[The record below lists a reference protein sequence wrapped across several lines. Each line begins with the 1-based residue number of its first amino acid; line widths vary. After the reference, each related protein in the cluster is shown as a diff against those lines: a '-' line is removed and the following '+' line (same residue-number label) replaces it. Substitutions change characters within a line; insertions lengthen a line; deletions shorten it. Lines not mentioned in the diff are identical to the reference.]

1 MNPSSASSETNC
13 ARSRPDLGAD
23 RHVLESSGFGVRP
36 DLSLVGWRTG
46 SGCLVVCGP
55 SPAGSARRPG
65 SARWSAR
72 PSVSR
77 RQVLLFH
84 ASACDGLTP
93 PLDTGHRQGST
104 QAAPLAQDTPN
115 GAPLSRGLGPTPGFD
130 AIVKRFDASAVVH
143 TCSSS
148 RRTPDP
154 LPCGPFPRSLPTP
167 ALDENDTAAVWAL
180 RLPGEPGGPTS
191 ITSTARSTLTTFYI
205 ATSSLSGHT
214 SQTCFSVR
222 DVDHHRLLGDRGAEP
237 LDLLPRRGHRRLLP
251 GLTRPA
257 RHRRSQRA
265 LLGDP
270 ADVHHR
276 RTVNPPPLGRLPL
289 RRLPVNTCRYS
300 SYFSLGANRR
310 RRRPGLLGST
320 PMLPNLLDR

>member
-1 MNPSSASSETNC
+1 M
-13 ARSRPDLGAD
+13 
-23 RHVLESSGFGVRP
+23 
-36 DLSLVGWRTG
+36 
-46 SGCLVVCGP
+46 
-55 SPAGSARRPG
+55 
-65 SARWSAR
+65 
-72 PSVSR
+72 
-77 RQVLLFH
+77 
-84 ASACDGLTP
+84 
-93 PLDTGHRQGST
+93 
-104 QAAPLAQDTPN
+104 
-115 GAPLSRGLGPTPGFD
+115 
-130 AIVKRFDASAVVH
+130 KRFDASAVVH

-154 LPCGPFPRSLPTP
+154 LPCWPFPRSLPTP

-251 GLTRPA
+251 GLTRPT
-257 RHRRSQRA
+257 RHRRSQRVQRA

-270 ADVHHR
+270 ADVNHR
-276 RTVNPPPLGRLPL
+276 RTVHPPPLGRLPL

-300 SYFSLGANRR
+300 CRTSRSAPTAADAAPDCSDPLPCCPTSSIDDLAGIDLAGWVFPRKVLLTKSGAKQVRRPVRPIRRGDTAVSRTCRR
-310 RRRPGLLGST
+310 RSPRWIAVRAWRRSWRCRRTRRAGQV
-320 PMLPNLLDR
+320 DRSRRG